1 MSPTNQDSG
10 TIELSVVVPS
20 VNGWSDLE
28 GCLNALAEQRESV
41 QLEVLVAD
49 RIGESLRGRLR
60 AAFPW
65 VRLIE
70 APVGTTI
77 PTLRSLAFAQARGD
91 SVAVIED
98 HVLVPRGWARRLLN
112 QQKSGE
118 DVVGGAV
125 ENAATER
132 LVDWA
137 AFLCEYSHLLP
148 PLPEGPVP
156 SLPGNNTVYRRSLL
170 EKYRA
175 VTGEDRWE
183 DHLHRRMRED
193 GIQLYSRPEIRVGHK
208 KHYTVWEY
216 LSQRYLY
223 SRSYAGMRLRD
234 ASMGRRIAYGFA
246 AFALPPLLFARTVR
260 TIWRKKCHRRELIR
274 SLPLLALFVSGW
286 GWGEVVGAWFGP
298 GDALA
303 KVC

>member
-1 MSPTNQDSG
+1 MSGTQDSIDL
-10 TIELSVVVPS
+10 TVVVPS
-20 VNGWSDLE
+20 VNGWSDLD
-28 GCLNALAEQRESV
+28 GCLRALAPERNSV
-41 QLEVLVAD
+41 RLEVVVAD
-49 RIGESLRGRLR
+49 RCGEPVRQRVR
-60 AAFPW
+60 ANFPW
-65 VRLIE
+65 VKLIE
-70 APVGTTI
+70 APPATTI
-77 PTLRSLAFAQARGD
+77 PSLRAMAFAEARGA

-98 HVLVPRGWARRLLN
+98 HVIVPPGWAKRLLAL
-112 QQKSGE
+112 QGAGE

-148 PLPEGPVP
+148 PLPEGPVS

-175 VTGEDRWE
+175 VTGEGRWE
-183 DHLHRRMRED
+183 DYLHQRMRED
-193 GIQLYSRPEIRVGHK
+193 GIVLYSRPDILVGHK

-223 SRSYAGMRLRD
+223 SRSYAGMRLGQ
-234 ASMGRRIAYGFA
+234 ASLGRRIAYGFA
-246 AFALPPLLFARTVR
+246 AFGLPPVLFLRTVR
-260 TIWRKKCHRRELIR
+260 TIWRKKCHRPELLR

-298 GDALA
+298 GDTLA

>member
-1 MSPTNQDSG
+1 MTNLKKGSP
-10 TIELSVVVPS
+10 ELTVVVPS

-28 GCLNALAEQRESV
+28 GCLQALAVERESV
-41 QLEVLVAD
+41 ELQVLVAD
-49 RIGESLRGRLR
+49 RCGEPLRTRLR

-65 VRLIE
+65 VELIE
-70 APVGTTI
+70 APAGTTI
-77 PTLRSLAFAQARGD
+77 PALRSLAFARAQGE

-112 QQKSGE
+112 QQQNGE

-148 PLPEGPVP
+148 PLPDGPV
-156 SLPGNNTVYRRSLL
+156 SGLPGNNTVYRRSLL
-170 EKYRA
+170 EKYRS
-175 VTGEDRWE
+175 VTGEGRWE
-183 DHLHRRMRED
+183 DYLHGRMRED
-193 GIQLYSRPEIRVGHK
+193 GILLYSRPDIRVGHK

-223 SRSYAGMRLRD
+223 SRSYAGMRLRG
-234 ASMGRRIAYGFA
+234 ASLGRRVAYGFA
-246 AFALPPLLFARTVR
+246 AFALPPILFVRTVR
-260 TIWRKKCHRRELIR
+260 TIWRKKCHRQELIR

>member
-1 MSPTNQDSG
+1 MIMSAERQNA
-10 TIELSVVVPS
+10 IELSVVIPS
-20 VNGWSDLE
+20 VNGWPDLE
-28 GCLNALAEQRESV
+28 GCLEALAPERENAH
-41 QLEVLVAD
+41 LEVLVAD
-49 RIGESLRGRLR
+49 RCGEPVRERVRSV
-60 AAFPW
+60 FPW
-65 VRLIE
+65 VTIIE
-70 APVGTTI
+70 APPATTI
-77 PTLRSLAFAQARGD
+77 PHLRALAFAQARGN

-98 HVLVPRGWARRLLN
+98 HVLVPAGWARRLLDL
-112 QQKSGE
+112 QESGE

-148 PLPEGPVP
+148 PLPEGPVS

-175 VTGEDRWE
+175 VTGENRWE

-193 GIQLYSRPEIRVGHK
+193 GILLYSRPDIKVGHK

-234 ASMGRRIAYGFA
+234 ASTGRRVAYGFA
-246 AFALPPLLFARTVR
+246 AFALPPLLFLRTVR
-260 TIWRKKCHRRELIR
+260 TIWRKKCHRPELMK
-274 SLPLLALFVSGW
+274 SLPLLMLFVSGW